1 MNASAK
7 ETGIHESRSR
17 LTLYGGPQGRRP
29 ANAVPSVLSVAPC

>member
-17 LTLYGGPQGRRP
+17 LSPYGGRQGRRP
-29 ANAVPSVLSVAPC
+29 ADSVFSVSSVAPC